1 MIQTV
6 IARGLK
12 EVLIA
17 VSRAHC
23 MVHIVFDVDFR
34 RHVRN
39 GTRRMTMLPTYHKR
53 LRWRSLTLFPAV
65 VILWS
70 SSVSAE
76 TRFEGAAGYSVSRYG
91 SIQPVGWF
99 VSIAAKPTHWFAIA
113 SELTA
118 EFHTDNTGLHPVKH
132 SGFVFVDGPRF
143 TWAMPWSTSLFGE
156 VLVGVAHG
164 REFTPGETRENRF
177 VWQPGGGVDVRLS
190 QRLAARFHVQ
200 AMADGA
206 NVFSP
211 DATRFSSGLVMM
223 GTPSKAERAR
233 ALEREKARAA
243 RKAQREKDKEALED
257 AKHRADMAE
266 AAARESK
273 ALAEKAEA
281 EAKRKAAA
289 GAAAPPSK

>member
-1 MIQTV
+1 
-6 IARGLK
+6 
-12 EVLIA
+12 
-17 VSRAHC
+17 
-23 MVHIVFDVDFR
+23 
-34 RHVRN
+34 
-39 GTRRMTMLPTYHKR
+39 MTMPSTDTKR
-53 LRWRSLTLFPAV
+53 SRWRSLTLFFAV
-65 VILWS
+65 LIFWS

-99 VSIAAKPTHWFAIA
+99 VSLAAKPTHWFAIA
-113 SELTA
+113 SEFTA
-118 EFHTDNTGLHPVKH
+118 EFHTDNTGLRPVKQ

-206 NVFSP
+206 DVFSP
-211 DATRFSSGLVMM
+211 DATRFSSGLVVT
-223 GTPSKAERAR
+223 GRPTPAERQR
-233 ALEREKARAA
+233 ALEQRNARAA
-243 RKAQREKDKEALED
+243 RRLKQQQNKDALEK
-257 AKHRADMAE
+257 AEHEANLAAAE
-266 AAARESK
+266 ARKAK
-273 ALAEKAEA
+273 ALADKEDAEA
-281 EAKRKAAA
+281 RRKAAA
-289 GAAAPPSK
+289 GAAAPPTK

>member
-1 MIQTV
+1 
-6 IARGLK
+6 
-12 EVLIA
+12 
-17 VSRAHC
+17 
-23 MVHIVFDVDFR
+23 
-34 RHVRN
+34 
-39 GTRRMTMLPTYHKR
+39 MTMPPTYNKR
-53 LRWRSLTLFPAV
+53 LRWRSLTLFSAWL
-65 VILWS
+65 ILWF

-76 TRFEGAAGYSVSRYG
+76 TRFEGAAGYSVSRHG

-99 VSIAAKPTHWFAIA
+99 VSLAAKPTPWFAIA
-113 SELTA
+113 SEFTA
-118 EFHTDNTGLHPVKH
+118 EFHTDTTGLRPVQH

-143 TWAMPWSTSLFGE
+143 TWAMPWSTSVFGE

-164 REFTPGETRENRF
+164 RELTAGETRENRF

-206 NVFSP
+206 DVFSP
-211 DATRFSSGLVMM
+211 DATRFSSGLVVT
-223 GTPSKAERAR
+223 GTPSKAERER

-243 RKAQREKDKEALED
+243 RKSQRQKDKEDLED
-257 AKHRADMAE
+257 AKHKADMAE

-273 ALAEKAEA
+273 ALADKAEA

-289 GAAAPPSK
+289 GAAPPSK